1 MHPQGSGNGK
11 GPERDLELSMESVP
25 TESFTPEK
33 WATSS
38 ASLDEWNEA
47 YRRVEAY
54 FSAMRVSNKLLLS
67 SLVLKILNLAHS
79 RHLKEPERKP
89 IELAAEETDRLL
101 VSWFRKNLEEEGIE
115 MDDRLSARGRLSLHL
130 MSHRLSWQEWFLK
143 DEVIPEEHMES
154 FQSAYLVANP
164 DFSFVRMQPRP
175 IDLGVVDAAN
185 RAFDQMGAWRLVVQW
200 GLWLAFAAILVLTF
214 VLTR

>member
-1 MHPQGSGNGK
+1 
-11 GPERDLELSMESVP
+11 MESVT

-33 WATSS
+33 WATSA
-38 ASLDEWNEA
+38 ASLEDWNEA

-67 SLVLKILNLAHS
+67 TLVLKILNLAYS
-79 RHLKEPERKP
+79 RHLEEPDRKP
-89 IELAAEETDRLL
+89 IELAAEETDRML
-101 VSWFRKNLEEEGIE
+101 VSWFRKNLAEEKLE

-130 MSHRLSWQEWFLK
+130 MSHQLSWQEWFLK
-143 DEVIPEEHMES
+143 DEAIPEEHMES
-154 FQSAYLVANP
+154 FKNAYLVANP
-164 DFSFVRMQPRP
+164 DFSFVGMQPRP

-200 GLWLAFAAILVLTF
+200 LLWLSFAAILILTF

>member
-1 MHPQGSGNGK
+1 
-11 GPERDLELSMESVP
+11 MESVT

-38 ASLDEWNEA
+38 ASLEEWNEA

-67 SLVLKILNLAHS
+67 SLVLKILNLAHR
-79 RHLKEPERKP
+79 RHLEEPERKP
-89 IELAAEETDRLL
+89 IELAAEETDRML
-101 VSWFRKNLEEEGIE
+101 VSWFRKNLAEERVE

-130 MSHRLSWQEWFLK
+130 LSQRLPWQEWFLK
-143 DEVIPEEHMES
+143 EEAIPEEHMES
-154 FQSAYLVANP
+154 FRNAYLVANP
-164 DFSFVRMQPRP
+164 DYSFVRMQPRP
-175 IDLGVVDAAN
+175 IDLGVVDVAN
-185 RAFDQMGAWRLVVQW
+185 RAFDQMGPWRLVVPW

-214 VLTR
+214 FLTR